1 LHQRAGAAE
10 EQGDLILARTLYK
23 ELLNRGHYGWF
34 KLLAE
39 AGLYRTSEDKNAQQA
54 GRGERE

>member
-1 LHQRAGAAE
+1 LHERAGVAE
-10 EQGDLILARTLYK
+10 EKGDFVLARTLYA
-23 ELLNRGHYGWF
+23 ELLDKSHYGWF

-39 AGLYRTSEDKNAQQA
+39 AGLYRTSEKKDAQPA